1 MGLGVCE
8 AQAGPSRREGARV
21 VSRTATRGRA
31 ESTRI
36 MSLVASAGRTPRVR
50 GRDIEPRRDTERTEI
65 VPGSGVRTVLVIINE
80 SPRPTCRAHRK
91 RRAGGP
97 EDPRS
102 ANEPRNSI
110 KKSGTR
116 QHRATHPGR
125 VLHFTQFSPLTKEV
139 SVSFRVSHI
148 ATSVFASVRRDVLVR
163 SYSVGVV
170 AIEYRTVL
178 RA

>member
-50 GRDIEPRRDTERTEI
+50 GRDIEWRRDRENRDRARVGGTYGTRNNKRVSPSDLPCAPHAAGRADRRIRERTAKQYKK
-65 VPGSGVRTVLVIINE
+65 VR
-80 SPRPTCRAHRK
+80 
-91 RRAGGP
+91 
-97 EDPRS
+97 
-102 ANEPRNSI
+102 
-110 KKSGTR
+110 
-116 QHRATHPGR
+116 HPAAPSDTPWSCFTF
-125 VLHFTQFSPLTKEV
+125 FTQFSPLTKEV
-139 SVSFRVSHI
+139 SVSFRVSHN

>member
-50 GRDIEPRRDTERTEI
+50 GRDIEWRRDRENRDRARVGGTYGTRNNKR
-65 VPGSGVRTVLVIINE
+65 V
-80 SPRPTCRAHRK
+80 SPSDLPCAPHA
-91 RRAGGP
+91 AGG
-97 EDPRS
+97 RTGGS

-110 KKSGTR
+110 QSPAPGSTA
-116 QHRATHPGR
+116 ATHPGR

-139 SVSFRVSHI
+139 SVSFRVSHN